1 MIANQKLYGCRQ
13 KEARLSVQTKR
24 NLRKILYVVTRAER
38 GGAQTQVLELL
49 QSTRGYFEAALATGE
64 TGFLTDEAQAL
75 GVPVF
80 PVKHLAAPFKPLDD
94 LRAFAELSKIIRS
107 YRPDLIHAHSSKAGI
122 LARIAARF
130 HRTPCVFTVHGW
142 AFSQGVSFRR
152 KCLALPAEWLAGS
165 LGAAIITASEFDRD
179 LALRYSICNPDRIT
193 TILAAKSDD
202 PTRANPEAGDPPA
215 ITMVARFCPQK
226 DHLTLLRALSEVK
239 TPFRLRLAG
248 DGPMLDRA
256 RITAEQLGLM
266 SKTDFLGN
274 CSHIA
279 DLLST
284 TQICALISRYEG
296 LPVSILEAMRAG
308 LPVIATD
315 TGGVS
320 EAVRHNWNG
329 LLVERGDY
337 SQVRAAFETLLQNP
351 AMRAEFGRN
360 SRRAFERNFRVE
372 TMIERTFALYEQEL
386 APAGHGDLL
395 PQRSSFSRSPSLD
408 L

>member
-1 MIANQKLYGCRQ
+1 MKVPA
-13 KEARLSVQTKR
+13 KEARSSVETKR
-24 NLRKILYVVTRAER
+24 SLRKILYVVTRAER

-49 QSTRGYFEAALATGE
+49 QSTRGYFQAALATGE
-64 TGFLTDEAQAL
+64 TGFLADEAEAL
-75 GVPVF
+75 GIPVF
-80 PVKHLAAPFKPLDD
+80 TVDHLAAPFRPLED
-94 LRAFAELSKIIRS
+94 LRALVALSKTIRAFQ
-107 YRPDLIHAHSSKAGI
+107 PDLIHAHSSKAGI
-122 LARIAARF
+122 LARMAARL
-130 HRTPCVFTVHGW
+130 HRVPCVFTVHGW

-152 KCLALPAEWLAGS
+152 KCLALPAEWFAGS

-193 TILAAKSDD
+193 SIRAAKSDD
-202 PTRANPEAGDPPA
+202 PTRANPEAGNPPV

-266 SKTDFLGN
+266 SKTEFLGN
-274 CSHIA
+274 CSRIA
-279 DLLST
+279 DLLAT
-284 TQICALISRYEG
+284 TQICALTSRYEG
-296 LPVSILEAMRAG
+296 LPVSIVEAMRAG
-308 LPVIATD
+308 LPVVATD

-329 LLVERGDY
+329 LLVERGDH
-337 SQVRAAFETLLQNP
+337 SQVRAALEILLQNP

-360 SRRAFERNFRVE
+360 SRRAYERNFRVE
-372 TMIERTFALYEQEL
+372 SMIERTFALYEQEL
-386 APAGHGDLL
+386 APAGMTGLL
-395 PQRSSFSRSPSLD
+395 PQRSSFSSSPSLD